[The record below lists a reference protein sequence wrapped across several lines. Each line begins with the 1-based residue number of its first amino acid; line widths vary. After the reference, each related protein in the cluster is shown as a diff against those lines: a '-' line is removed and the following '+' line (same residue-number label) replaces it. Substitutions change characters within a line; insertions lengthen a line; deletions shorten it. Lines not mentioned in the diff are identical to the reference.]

1 MKKSSSILKSQA
13 KILRHIPNCL
23 TLCNSLCGFAAILY
37 MLHAY
42 KATTA
47 DAMPIFVVASVMIFS
62 AMIFDV
68 FDGLAARLLN
78 AASLHGIQMDSLSD
92 MVTFGVTPAVLT
104 ALLSQCFLG
113 WELSTGWKI
122 YIYLLCSVYLGGA
135 ALRLATYNVHATLEK
150 KSSDTFS
157 GLPSPGA
164 AAAICVAVFFIRSR
178 FGCCP
183 QALQKIAIYLPVYAA
198 ILGLLMT
205 STIPYIHAGK
215 WFMSIRRN
223 RKKLPLVL
231 VMIAVIVCFKTSG
244 LAFLTAAYILS
255 GPVMLCFT
263 HCFRRKQ
270 STENK

>member
-1 MKKSSSILKSQA
+1 MKKSSAILRSQA
-13 KILRHIPNCL
+13 KFLKYIPNFL
-23 TLCNSLCGFAAILY
+23 TICNSLCGFAAILLLITSY
-37 MLHAY
+37 Q
-42 KATTA
+42 ATPERA
-47 DAMPIFVVASVMIFS
+47 LPIFVIASAMIFS

-92 MVTFGVTPAVLT
+92 MVTFGVTPAVML
-104 ALLSQCFLG
+104 AIASKCFFS
-113 WELSTGWKI
+113 WDCTIWQQI

-150 KSSDTFS
+150 KSSDNFS

-164 AAAICVAVFFIRSR
+164 AAAICVVLFFINDNKVEFSDRLCLA
-178 FGCCP
+178 GW
-183 QALQKIAIYLPVYAA
+183 ILPAYAA

-223 RKKLPLVL
+223 RRKLPIIVI
-231 VMIAVIVCFKTSG
+231 MIAVIVCFKVDG
-244 LAFLTAAYILS
+244 LAFLTLGYIFS
-255 GPVMLCFT
+255 GPVMLIFDKLL
-263 HCFRRKQ
+263 RK
-270 STENK
+270 KRIAAK